1 MDMSKARFTIVYDG
15 EALRSSTMD
24 VRELAPALLAFGDLL
39 TEANRV
45 LNGETTSVSV
55 NVKAFKSG
63 CFGIDFE
70 VIQSKLDYVLSLF
83 GSGTKVRDALE
94 VLGLLGFSPKDIVC
108 GAGVGLYFLLKKM
121 KGKKPNSM
129 KALENGNVRIV
140 FSDDDGSEQ
149 EIIVIR
155 EVAELYADGGVRD
168 AVDKTVAPLRKS
180 GIEHMSIMDGDKP
193 IELVTAS
200 ETESFVPPSFEPVK
214 LDINEEPQERFFSI
228 VSLSFKEDNKWRLTD
243 GTSPISVKMSDKGF
257 LEKVNR
263 GLIDFAKGDMLKV
276 KLKTTQMQTRDGLKT
291 EYEVVEV
298 LEHKKATRQLS
309 LPIEK
314 E

>member
-1 MDMSKARFTIVYDG
+1 M
-15 EALRSSTMD
+15 
-24 VRELAPALLAFGDLL
+24 
-39 TEANRV
+39 
-45 LNGETTSVSV
+45 
-55 NVKAFKSG
+55 
-63 CFGIDFE
+63 
-70 VIQSKLDYVLSLF
+70 
-83 GSGTKVRDALE
+83 
-94 VLGLLGFSPKDIVC
+94 
-108 GAGVGLYFLLKKM
+108 
-121 KGKKPNSM
+121 
-129 KALENGNVRIV
+129 
-140 FSDDDGSEQ
+140 
-149 EIIVIR
+149 
-155 EVAELYADGGVRD
+155 RD

-214 LDINEEPQERFFSI
+214 LDIDEEPQERFFSI

-243 GTSPISVKMSDKGF
+243 GTSPISVKMSDKGL